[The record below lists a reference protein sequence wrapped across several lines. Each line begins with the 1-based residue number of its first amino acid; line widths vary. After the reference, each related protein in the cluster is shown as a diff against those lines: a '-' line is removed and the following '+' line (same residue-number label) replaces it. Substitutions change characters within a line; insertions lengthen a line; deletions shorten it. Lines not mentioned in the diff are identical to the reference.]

1 MTGRLVARSS
11 ERNEETGQQKQGP
24 KQLSLQPSHLEM
36 ETFLD
41 ISI

>member
-24 KQLSLQPSHLEM
+24 KQPSHLEM